1 MVPFQ
6 SYLCS
11 WCWLLRR
18 CVSGS
23 RAKISYRQLK
33 CLRYDIFA
41 INIAAQMLGYV
52 YTTSH
57 TLNTNQDLGVKVA
70 APIGTLFGQLI
81 FGWLADVVGRK
92 RMCMFF
98 FLFLVCVW
106 WSLLLFID
114 GFELII
120 IIVGTFGQAISG
132 QGPTVGIIGA
142 LICWRFFMGIG
153 IGGDYPLSAVIS
165 SEFAA
170 TRTRGRVMTAV
181 FAFQGWGNLG

>member
-1 MVPFQ
+1 
-6 SYLCS
+6 
-11 WCWLLRR
+11 
-18 CVSGS
+18 
-23 RAKISYRQLK
+23 
-33 CLRYDIFA
+33 
-41 INIAAQMLGYV
+41 MLGYV
-52 YTTSH
+52 YTKSH
-57 TLNTNQDLGVKVA
+57 ALNTNQDLGVKVA
-70 APIGTLFGQLI
+70 TPIGTLFGQLL

-98 FLFLVCVW
+98 YYKLCVR
-106 WSLLLFID
+106 WSSETFID